1 MLVRSLVA
9 GLTQGRVVYKVG
21 DIFKLDDHQLGD
33 LEGKTDAQIE
43 SAQKKIY
50 GRAVFK
56 RVSIDDLHAAWKSK
70 KVSMD
75 MLSDE
80 EQIAVHK
87 LDGSS
92 GEKQVRLNDELIAMA
107 EARIAAKKAK
117 GK

>member
-21 DIFKLDDHQLGD
+21 DVFKLDDSQLGD

-43 SAQKKIY
+43 AAQKKIY

-56 RVSIDDLHAAWKSK
+56 RASTDDLHAVWRAK

-92 GEKQVRLNDELIAMA
+92 GEKQVRLNAELVAMA
-107 EARIAAKKAK
+107 EARIAARTAK